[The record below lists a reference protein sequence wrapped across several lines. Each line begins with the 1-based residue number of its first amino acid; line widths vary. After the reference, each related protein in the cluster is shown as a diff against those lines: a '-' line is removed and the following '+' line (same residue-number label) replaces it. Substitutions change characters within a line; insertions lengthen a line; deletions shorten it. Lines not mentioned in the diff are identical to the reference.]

1 MTRSSTEPFAH
12 GGRGALIALLS
23 LVATLIAVTIGAGAA
38 GAASFGS
45 KLNDTVQPS
54 NASSAHSCAAGAGK
68 CTWVMG
74 EAYGNPGGEQAPRS
88 GYLRK
93 LKLIAGESGSFRLQI
108 VKTTIDGHSKL
119 KRSGPKITYR
129 GQSQAN
135 YDNDSYNVEK
145 FKVHGKLK
153 AGERLAIKAAETSTL
168 RCSSGG
174 RNTLQHSPPLK
185 RRQGKRIY
193 EQSDGCWML
202 IEGKVR

>member
-1 MTRSSTEPFAH
+1 MTRSGTAVFAT
-12 GGRGALIALLS
+12 LI
-23 LVATLIAVTIGAGAA
+23 ATLIAVTIGAGAA
-38 GAASFGS
+38 NAAGASFGS
-45 KLNDTVQPS
+45 KLDKTVQPS
-54 NASSAHSCAAGAGK
+54 NASSAHECEASPGSK

-93 LKLIAGESGSFRLQI
+93 LKLVAGESGSFRLQI
-108 VKTTIDGHSKL
+108 VKTTIDGHTKI
-119 KRSGPKITYR
+119 KRSGPKIAYQ

-145 FKVHGKLK
+145 YKTHVKIK
-153 AGERLAIKAAETSTL
+153 AGERLAIKTAATSTL

-174 RNTLQHSPPLK
+174 DNTLQHSPPLK
-185 RRQGKRIY
+185 KRDGKRIY
-193 EQSDGCWML
+193 DETDGCWML